1 MPWAILPPPGR
12 PTRGEPYLSPFV
24 EEVLREGGFTDDRVA
39 RRLARELARKLALF
53 YGRGPYAG
61 FVDGPNTLTL
71 DRALTVVELSQLR
84 EAPDLQGTLLFA
96 LMHLLTQFFADTRR
110 LHQRKYFISDE
121 TWALLKHPATAAVL
135 EEIGRTYR
143 KLRTSAIFLSQ
154 QGADFDSAAGRV
166 LRANAPATLFLQ
178 QDPREIHLVRDLFE
192 LSPAEVALFDEAVRK
207 HDHWSS
213 AYLRLPGQSGGVVRL
228 VPDPYTRW
236 LATQVDA
243 ELQLR
248 DQALAAAGG
257 DLRQAVQTLARQY
270 PHGLS
275 GGGA

>member
-1 MPWAILPPPGR
+1 M
-12 PTRGEPYLSPFV
+12 
-24 EEVLREGGFTDDRVA
+24 
-39 RRLARELARKLALF
+39 
-53 YGRGPYAG
+53 
-61 FVDGPNTLTL
+61 
-71 DRALTVVELSQLR
+71 VELSRLR

-96 LMHLLTQFFADTRR
+96 LMHLLTQFFADAQR

-192 LSPAEVALFDEAVRK
+192 LSPAEVALFEEGVRK
-207 HDHWSS
+207 HERWSS

-228 VPDPYTRW
+228 VPDPFTRW

-248 DQALAAAGG
+248 EQAVAAAGG
-257 DLRQAVQTLARQY
+257 DLRQAVQMLARQY
-270 PHGLS
+270 PHGLNGE
-275 GGGA
+275 GG